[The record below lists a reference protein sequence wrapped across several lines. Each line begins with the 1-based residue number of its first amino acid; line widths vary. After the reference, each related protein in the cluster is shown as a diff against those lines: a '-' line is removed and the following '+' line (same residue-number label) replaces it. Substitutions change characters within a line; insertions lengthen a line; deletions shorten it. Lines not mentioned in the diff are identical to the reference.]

1 MDTQNGSPTWKRTL
15 AVLFF
20 NQLISVIGF
29 SSIFPFLPLYV
40 EELGSSSGMSIELL
54 AGLVFSAQAFS
65 MMFASPIWGSLADR
79 LGRKLMIQRAA
90 FSGTILLLMMAFV
103 QNAEQLVLL
112 RGIQGLV
119 TGTLAANNALVA
131 AVTPRKESGY
141 AMGLMQVA
149 FGIGVAVGPFLGG
162 AIADRFG
169 YASAFYVTSAMLFI
183 AGMVV
188 TFAIKE
194 PPRKHVSKER
204 RPSLM
209 SEWRTIFATVGVAP
223 TFLMRFLSQLAR
235 MTIVAVL
242 PFFARELIS
251 DGTSL
256 NTFVGMAQGILAGA
270 ATVSAVGLGKLGDR
284 IGHKKI
290 LVASAL
296 AATVLYFPQAY
307 VTAGWQLLALQ
318 GLTGA
323 AVGGLI
329 PSISALL
336 ANYSKPGHEGAVYG
350 LDNSISA
357 AGRSVAPMIGSAVTA
372 WFGAASAFIATA
384 VIALITMIAAQ
395 ILLPKTPSESAKT
408 KLVPE
413 TET

>member
-1 MDTQNGSPTWKRTL
+1 MDAQHGSPNWKRTL
-15 AVLFF
+15 TILFF

-40 EELGSSSGMSIELL
+40 EELGSSTGTSIELL

-65 MMFASPIWGSLADR
+65 MMLASPIWGSLADR

-90 FSGTILLLMMAFV
+90 FSGTILLLLMAFA

-112 RGIQGLV
+112 RAIQGLV

-131 AVTPRKESGY
+131 GVTPRKESGY
-141 AMGLMQVA
+141 AMGVMQVA
-149 FGIGVAVGPFLGG
+149 MGIGVAVGPMIGG
-162 AIADRFG
+162 AIADAYG
-169 YASAFYVTSAMLFI
+169 YSYAFYVTSAMLFI
-183 AGMVV
+183 AGLVV
-188 TFAIKE
+188 TFMIQE
-194 PPRKHVSKER
+194 PPRAKTSKTS
-204 RPSLM
+204 RPSLI

-223 TFLMRFLSQLAR
+223 TFLMRFLAQLSR

-242 PFFARELIS
+242 PFFARELIK

-290 LVASAL
+290 LVGSAL
-296 AATVLYFPQAY
+296 AASILYFPQAY
-307 VTAGWQLLALQ
+307 VTAGWQLLVMQ

-336 ANYSKPGHEGAVYG
+336 ANYSHPGHEGAVYG

-357 AGRSVAPMIGSAVTA
+357 AGSSVAPMIGSYVTA
-372 WFGAASAFIATA
+372 WFGTPQHS
-384 VIALITMIAAQ
+384 
-395 ILLPKTPSESAKT
+395 LPPQS
-408 KLVPE
+408 LP
-413 TET
+413 